1 MKIFLSRMNNLLKS
15 PQTTVIV
22 SKTLPDRLAGA
33 GKVILAQ
40 YAEVLDRQETVGVK
54 RSQLALGAVGCLL
67 AGALFG
73 ASYGKDAG
81 FLFALL
87 AGLGLGAAVIFLM
100 VCYQAS
106 KRTENPQAPAFFQK

>member
-1 MKIFLSRMNNLLKS
+1 MKQITAPK
-15 PQTTVIV
+15 TAVTI

-33 GKVILAQ
+33 GNVILTH
-40 YAEVLDRQETVGVK
+40 YAAVLDNRKTIGVK
-54 RSQLALGAVGCLL
+54 ISQIAAGAAGCLL

-87 AGLGLGAAVIFLM
+87 AGIGLGAVVTFLW

-106 KRTENPQAPAFFQK
+106 KRTENPQAPALFP

>member
-1 MKIFLSRMNNLLKS
+1 MNNLLKQ
-15 PQTTVIV
+15 PQTTVTV
-22 SKTLPDRLAGA
+22 SKAWPDRLAGA
-33 GKVILAQ
+33 GKVIVTQ
-40 YAEVLDRQETVGVK
+40 YAAVLDRQETIGVK
-54 RSQLALGAVGCLL
+54 RNQLAIGAVGCLL

-73 ASYGKDAG
+73 ASYGKDTG

-87 AGLGLGAAVIFLM
+87 AGLGLGAAVTFLW

>member
-1 MKIFLSRMNNLLKS
+1 MNKLLKS
-15 PQTTVIV
+15 PQTTVTV
-22 SKTLPDRLAGA
+22 SKTWPDRLAGA

-40 YAEVLDRQETVGVK
+40 YAEVLDKQATIGVK
-54 RSQLALGAVGCLL
+54 RSQLAIGAVGCLL

-73 ASYGKDAG
+73 VSYGKDAG

-87 AGLGLGAAVIFLM
+87 AGIGLGAVVTFLA

-106 KRTENPQAPAFFQK
+106 MRTENPQAPAFFQK

>member
-1 MKIFLSRMNNLLKS
+1 MNEPMKQIAATK
-15 PQTTVIV
+15 TTVTV
-22 SKTLPDRLAGA
+22 SKALPDRLANA
-33 GKVILAQ
+33 GNAILTR
-40 YAEVLDRQETVGVK
+40 YAEVLYRRETIGVK

>member
-1 MKIFLSRMNNLLKS
+1 MTKILKS
-15 PQTTVIV
+15 EQTTVTV

-40 YAEVLDRQETVGVK
+40 YAEVLDKQATIGVK
-54 RSQLALGAVGCLL
+54 RSQLAIGAVGCLL

-73 ASYGKDAG
+73 ASYGKDTG

-87 AGLGLGAAVIFLM
+87 AGIGLGAVVIFLM
-100 VCYQAS
+100 VCYQVS
-106 KRTENPQAPAFFQK
+106 KLRTENPQAPAFFQK

>member
-1 MKIFLSRMNNLLKS
+1 MTKILKS
-15 PQTTVIV
+15 EQTTVTV
-22 SKTLPDRLAGA
+22 SKTLPDRLANA
-33 GKVILAQ
+33 GNAILTQ
-40 YAEVLDRQETVGVK
+40 YAVVLDKQETIGVK
-54 RSQLALGAVGCLL
+54 RSQLAIGAVGCLL
-67 AGALFG
+67 AGAIFG
-73 ASYGKDAG
+73 ASYGKDTG